1 MRSHVASIR
10 EDSCIGCTKCIAVC
24 PTDAIVG
31 ASGLA
36 HTVITD
42 LCIACDLC
50 LPPCPVNCIDLVTVE
65 RDSTDQKART
75 LAAKSRIQ
83 ARIKRLAVMAEHEA
97 ATASTL
103 RAKTPEE
110 RKAEIAKAIERSQ
123 HGIIPRS

>member
-1 MRSHVASIR
+1 MRTHVAFIR

-50 LPPCPVNCIDLVTVE
+50 LPPCPVNCIDLVPID
-65 RDSTDQKART
+65 RDSTDQKARA

-83 ARIKRLAVMAEHEA
+83 ARLKRLALMAEQEA
-97 ATASTL
+97 AAASAL
-103 RAKTPEE
+103 RAKTTEE
-110 RKAEIAKAIERSQ
+110 RRAEIAQAIKRNQ
-123 HGIIPRS
+123 HDNS